1 MDSNYKNYRV
11 AKAAL
16 ISAIL
21 EVLYTHPID
30 VIKTHQQNN
39 VNFKFNTR
47 LLKGIL
53 PRAVGIIPI
62 RTSFWTGLHIS
73 NELNITDPIYK
84 SLFVSVLQTSI
95 DTPIENMKIK
105 QIYNLNNTKL
115 LKGVLPHYMRN
126 SLFLY
131 SFIKSNEYIDN
142 KALAGFSGG
151 LVGSVLSHPFDYY
164 KTLIQSG
171 NKITKE
177 NYYKVFKGIGARTVL
192 SCLSMSI
199 GNWSYNYL
207 LENFFK

>member
-30 VIKTHQQNN
+30 VIKTHQQNS

-73 NELNITDPIYK
+73 NELNITDPI
-84 SLFVSVLQTSI
+84 
-95 DTPIENMKIK
+95 
-105 QIYNLNNTKL
+105 
-115 LKGVLPHYMRN
+115 
-126 SLFLY
+126 
-131 SFIKSNEYIDN
+131 
-142 KALAGFSGG
+142 
-151 LVGSVLSHPFDYY
+151 
-164 KTLIQSG
+164 
-171 NKITKE
+171 
-177 NYYKVFKGIGARTVL
+177 
-192 SCLSMSI
+192 
-199 GNWSYNYL
+199 
-207 LENFFK
+207 